1 MSGRPLCRSAG
12 AAAGRLC
19 RSRTRKRN
27 MKRTD
32 RMVSPFELVKK
43 VFLTS
48 SQTRSASL
56 GSRLKKA
63 ACRCAHNLCANC
75 AQIPHLRHVVCFAR
89 RTRRRAKRIHTLF
102 RRARRNS
109 TRFFDRLKTGVRQLA
124 DARFVTLSAFPALP
138 ASCWC
143 RTHPWPAPAP
153 PPAEA
158 TAQCEYWNP
167 VGLFHTGTLRP
178 LRS

>member
-1 MSGRPLCRSAG
+1 MGEETRSVWLDVCRVTICSEINTASGLCTKNEAIER
-12 AAAGRLC
+12 
-19 RSRTRKRN
+19 RTRT
-27 MKRTD
+27 RTTTKY
-32 RMVSPFELVKK
+32 RSEQRKSFRETGRTELVKK

-89 RTRRRAKRIHTLF
+89 RTRRRAKRIQTLF

-109 TRFFDRLKTGVRQLA
+109 TRFFDRLCASRLW
-124 DARFVTLSAFPALP
+124 DAQFLP
-138 ASCWC
+138 IQSP
-143 RTHPWPAPAP
+143 TYPAPQARVLPHHQKNAAQAP
-153 PPAEA
+153 PAA
-158 TAQCEYWNP
+158 
-167 VGLFHTGTLRP
+167 R
-178 LRS
+178 